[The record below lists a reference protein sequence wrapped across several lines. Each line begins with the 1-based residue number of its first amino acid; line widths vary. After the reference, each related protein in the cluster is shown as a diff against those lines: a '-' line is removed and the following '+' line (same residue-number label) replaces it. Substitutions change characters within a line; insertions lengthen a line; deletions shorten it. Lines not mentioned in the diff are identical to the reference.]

1 MLFKAISASVYGIDA
16 YLVQVE
22 VDVGTGRME
31 DFNVV
36 GLPDNAVKESRIQ
49 TIAVPETN
57 AKEAAVVDGI
67 KVFALKSLPQAVDLI
82 NSPESFTSVTVDA
95 EHMRAMVTLPFSSGW
110 RMTSR
115 RHLRHF
121 PVALHARRHE
131 SLSLRFL
138 RRSHA

>member
-95 EHMRAMVTLPFSSGW
+95 EHMRAMVTLPFSSG
-110 RMTSR
+110 
-115 RHLRHF
+115 
-121 PVALHARRHE
+121 
-131 SLSLRFL
+131 
-138 RRSHA
+138 